1 MLGTLAKHC
10 NDRSISFWHKNVRS
24 GSGSAVKQEISKH
37 CRFLEAKKGDV
48 SRLFRMDAKQQKSEA
63 K

>member
-1 MLGTLAKHC
+1 MSGTLAKHC
-10 NDRSISFWHKNVRS
+10 HDLSISFWHKNVRS
-24 GSGSAVKQEISKH
+24 RAGSEVKQEKSKH
-37 CRFLEAKKGDV
+37 FRFLEANKGDV